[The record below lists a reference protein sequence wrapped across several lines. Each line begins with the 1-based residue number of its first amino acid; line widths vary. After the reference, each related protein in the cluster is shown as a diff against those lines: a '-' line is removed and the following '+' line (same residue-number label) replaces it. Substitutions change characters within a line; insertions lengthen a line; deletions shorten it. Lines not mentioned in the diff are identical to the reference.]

1 MDNRSLVGSKLMLIG
16 VLAFAWAVPALALAG
31 QGAPPSPAPAPA
43 ASPAPPPA
51 ADAEAAAAAAAEETG
66 PPAPVPELDEPLP
79 PGTPT
84 ITLAEAVAT
93 ALERNFGVLNA
104 ADAVA
109 GSRLREGVTRAQFL
123 PKVIPRY
130 QRSGEDSLFGL
141 DAQQRLPWTGG
152 TVTASALMRS
162 TFEGATGP
170 DISPFPRT
178 SDLRLVLTQPLMR
191 GFGPNATFF
200 DLRAS
205 RRGREGQERQYELGR
220 QRLAVDVARSYYQVV
235 QQRQLL
241 TVARQSLERSE
252 SLQRASQ
259 ARLEVG
265 LVSKLD
271 VYRAELQASQAQES
285 MVRAEASLQAEVER
299 FRTLLGLSPVD
310 PLQPESKALSE
321 DVSEPLEPI
330 EVLTQRALVN
340 RLDLVETRDEV
351 GDARRAASLAR
362 QNLLP
367 QLDLNLGIT
376 QFGNGATFGSA
387 IRSADRQV
395 SVYLSTSYPLERS
408 NEAASKAVAELD
420 LASHERTLRQRQLEV
435 EAEVRTAVREL
446 ERIRKSIDLQKKGV
460 EVADQQRRLATLRYQ
475 RGLASN
481 FDVVDAEGSLVVAR
495 SALVGLLTSYRVA
508 RIDLMRVTGEL
519 KVDTEFLR

>member
-1 MDNRSLVGSKLMLIG
+1 ME
-16 VLAFAWAVPALALAG
+16 
-31 QGAPPSPAPAPA
+31 
-43 ASPAPPPA
+43 
-51 ADAEAAAAAAAEETG
+51 EA
-66 PPAPVPELDEPLP
+66 LP

-84 ITLAEAVAT
+84 TTLASAVAT
-93 ALERNFGVLNA
+93 ALERNFAVLNA

-109 GSRLREGVTRAQFL
+109 SSRLRESVTRAQFY

-162 TFEGATGP
+162 TFDNATGP

-178 SDLRLVLTQPLMR
+178 SDLRLVLTQPLLR
-191 GFGPNATFF
+191 GFGPNATFY
-200 DLRAS
+200 DLRS
-205 RRGREGQERQYELGR
+205 GRRGREGQERQYELGR
-220 QRLAVDVARSYYQVV
+220 QRLAVDVARSYYQVI
-235 QQRQLL
+235 QQRQLQA
-241 TVARQSLERSE
+241 VARQSLERSE
-252 SLQRASQ
+252 SLQHASE

-285 MVRAEASLQAEVER
+285 MVRAEASLQAELER

-310 PLQPESKALSE
+310 PLQPQSAALPE
-321 DVSEPLEPI
+321 DVSGAVDPV
-330 EVLTQRALVN
+330 EVLTQRALEN
-340 RLDLVETRDEV
+340 RLDLVETREEV

-367 QLDLNLGIT
+367 QLDLNVGVT
-376 QFGNGATFGSA
+376 QFGNGTTFGNA
-387 IRSADRQV
+387 ISSADRRV

-408 NEAASKAVAELD
+408 TEATSKAVAELD
-420 LASHERTLRQRQLEV
+420 LSSRERTLRQRQLDV

-446 ERIRKSIDLQKKGV
+446 ERIRKSIELQKKGV
-460 EVADQQRRLATLRYQ
+460 QVAEQQRRLATLRYQ

-495 SALVGLLTSYRVA
+495 SALVGLLTSYQVA
-508 RIDLMRVTGEL
+508 RIDLMRITGTLNVE
-519 KVDTEFLR
+519 TEFVK